1 MKNKIK
7 KTLSVLSSIFII
19 SSGLAACQND
29 QGEPINSSTSI
40 TEVTT
45 DEPTTLSETTSLP
58 IITTTEVE
66 TTKVVTQPVVT
77 EAQTTVKPK
86 EEYASNSLVTCSD
99 VNFQMSVV
107 LNQRLTNTINSMGK
121 TDIAFQV
128 LDLATN
134 TTFNYNLNGKFNGAC
149 IVKPSVVLYL
159 LKLAEVGKIDLNEI
173 IPYPGNVVSG
183 SGYLNGFYN
192 GYQARTGQKFSVYEY
207 MYHALYYSD
216 NNAYRIL
223 WKKLINS
230 GYYEQYKAYMEE
242 IGAESLTVSKDI
254 MWVRGAQA
262 DDGVNIMKA
271 IYEYKDSSSGN
282 VNIDYQ
288 FVDGHNLADMA
299 KRDVVTYGEL
309 LYWIMANGEYD
320 YIENKTGN
328 FSVSKTGFVSGN
340 GPYSSRNLIAIS
352 YGERTY
358 IICILTKFHDES
370 TRKAAMNYAIV
381 ETYELIKEYDAYLKN
396 QNTLQKSN

>member
-1 MKNKIK
+1 
-7 KTLSVLSSIFII
+7 
-19 SSGLAACQND
+19 
-29 QGEPINSSTSI
+29 
-40 TEVTT
+40 
-45 DEPTTLSETTSLP
+45 
-58 IITTTEVE
+58 
-66 TTKVVTQPVVT
+66 
-77 EAQTTVKPK
+77 
-86 EEYASNSLVTCSD
+86 
-99 VNFQMSVV
+99 MSVA

-340 GPYSSRNLIAIS
+340 GPYSSRNLIAYHMVS
-352 YGERTY
+352 
-358 IICILTKFHDES
+358 
-370 TRKAAMNYAIV
+370 
-381 ETYELIKEYDAYLKN
+381 ELI
-396 QNTLQKSN
+396 